1 MNRNQKILK
10 YITKEM
16 VGIEVAPYHNPLAAK
31 SDGFNSIVLDIYTK
45 DELCERANSDND
57 FNLKNK
63 INLIEEVDL
72 VANALDI
79 KIASSEKYPT
89 TPIEY
94 VLSSHNFEHLPDPI
108 SFMRSTADTLIEGGI
123 LSMAIPNKKDTFDC
137 ARRLSSTADLLKAYV
152 YKYKKPNPF
161 DVFDFSSQF
170 INTATSPYS
179 YSNDISIC
187 YEKLLKDLDQE
198 KLLPYED
205 VHVWVFTLESFLA
218 IVNDLLILK
227 LIPLDLIDF
236 ESNGF
241 EFYVH
246 FKNIGYDA
254 VSERRINYLQNRINL
269 ANIAFKN

>member
-45 DELCERANSDND
+45 DELCERAKSDLD
-57 FNLKNK
+57 FDIKNK
-63 INLIEEVDL
+63 INQIEDVDL

-108 SFMRSTADTLIEGGI
+108 SFLRATAETLVEGGI

-137 ARRLSSTADLLKAYV
+137 ARCLSSTAEFLKAYI

-161 DVFDFSSQF
+161 DIFDFCSQF
-170 INTATSPYS
+170 INTATSLHS
-179 YSNDISIC
+179 YSNDIEIC
-187 YEKLLKDLDQE
+187 YEKLLKDLKNE
-198 KLLPYED
+198 ELLPYED

-218 IVNDLLILK
+218 VINDLLILK

-254 VSERRINYLQNRINL
+254 VTDRRINYLQNRVNL
-269 ANIAFKN
+269 STVAFKN